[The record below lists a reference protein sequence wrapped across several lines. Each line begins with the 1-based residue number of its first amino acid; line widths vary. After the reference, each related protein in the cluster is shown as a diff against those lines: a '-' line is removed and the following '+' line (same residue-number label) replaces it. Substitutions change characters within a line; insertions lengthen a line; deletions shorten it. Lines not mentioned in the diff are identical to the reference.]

1 MRKKVYTDEVKV
13 MMDNGSR
20 SVLCTQAGCLCIV
33 AIQKIR
39 RRQVMKQWKKRGIV
53 MATVFS
59 LAAAS
64 LAGCAGNVN
73 PEETLVTVGDTEVS
87 YGVVNYYARLQ
98 QAQYESYYA
107 SMLGTTGEAFW
118 SQAGSDGKNYADTI
132 KEGVMEDIQE
142 LYLIKQHAAEYGA
155 ELTEAEKT
163 SIEETAKQFVSENSQ
178 EERDAVSGDEKYVKE
193 YLTLLTIEKKM
204 DPLMT
209 ADVDEEVSDEEAAQ
223 KAMDYIYVSY
233 STKDADGNSV
243 DMSDEEKAALKADVQ
258 TALDELKAG
267 KAEFAVVA
275 AALGETVQTAT
286 FDAESYS
293 PNSDLVAAAD
303 ALAAVGDVT
312 ELVETDNGIYV
323 ARLTSLLDRDATDS
337 KKESIVEQRKNEQ
350 FEYLLEQWKEETEI
364 TVNEKLWKKIDF
376 RKLGVTVKQSET
388 E

>member
-1 MRKKVYTDEVKV
+1 

-20 SVLCTQAGCLCIV
+20 SVLCTQAGYLCIV

-155 ELTEAEKT
+155 ELTEEEKT
-163 SIEETAKQFVSENSQ
+163 SIEETAKQFVSDNSQ

-337 KKESIVEQRKNEQ
+337 KKEAIVEQRKNEQ
-350 FEYLLEQWKEETEI
+350 FESLLEQWKEETEI

>member
-1 MRKKVYTDEVKV
+1 
-13 MMDNGSR
+13 
-20 SVLCTQAGCLCIV
+20 
-33 AIQKIR
+33 
-39 RRQVMKQWKKRGIV
+39 MKQWKKRGIV

-155 ELTEAEKT
+155 ELTEEEKT
-163 SIEETAKQFVSENSQ
+163 SIEETAKQFVSDNSQ

-258 TALDELKAG
+258 TALDALKAG

-337 KKESIVEQRKNEQ
+337 KKEAIVEQRKNEQ
-350 FEYLLEQWKEETEI
+350 FESLLEQWKEETEI

>member
-1 MRKKVYTDEVKV
+1 
-13 MMDNGSR
+13 
-20 SVLCTQAGCLCIV
+20 
-33 AIQKIR
+33 
-39 RRQVMKQWKKRGIV
+39 MKQWKKRGIV

-155 ELTEAEKT
+155 ELTEEEKT

-337 KKESIVEQRKNEQ
+337 KKEAIVEQRKNEQ
-350 FEYLLEQWKEETEI
+350 FESLLEQWKEETEI

>member
-1 MRKKVYTDEVKV
+1 
-13 MMDNGSR
+13 
-20 SVLCTQAGCLCIV
+20 
-33 AIQKIR
+33 
-39 RRQVMKQWKKRGIV
+39 MKQWKKRGIV

-155 ELTEAEKT
+155 ELTEEEKT

-350 FEYLLEQWKEETEI
+350 FESLLEQWKEETEI

>member
-1 MRKKVYTDEVKV
+1 
-13 MMDNGSR
+13 
-20 SVLCTQAGCLCIV
+20 
-33 AIQKIR
+33 
-39 RRQVMKQWKKRGIV
+39 MKQWKKRGIV
-53 MATVFS
+53 MAMVFS

-155 ELTEAEKT
+155 ELTEEEKT

-350 FEYLLEQWKEETEI
+350 FESLLEQWKEETEI

>member
-1 MRKKVYTDEVKV
+1 
-13 MMDNGSR
+13 
-20 SVLCTQAGCLCIV
+20 
-33 AIQKIR
+33 
-39 RRQVMKQWKKRGIV
+39 MKQWKKRGIV

-64 LAGCAGNVN
+64 LAGCAGTVN

-155 ELTEAEKT
+155 ELTEEEKT
-163 SIEETAKQFVSENSQ
+163 SIEETAKQFVSDNSQ

-293 PNSDLVAAAD
+293 PNSDWVAAAD

-337 KKESIVEQRKNEQ
+337 KKEAIVEQRKNEQ
-350 FEYLLEQWKEETEI
+350 FESLLEQWKEETEI

>member
-1 MRKKVYTDEVKV
+1 
-13 MMDNGSR
+13 
-20 SVLCTQAGCLCIV
+20 
-33 AIQKIR
+33 
-39 RRQVMKQWKKRGIV
+39 
-53 MATVFS
+53 
-59 LAAAS
+59 
-64 LAGCAGNVN
+64 
-73 PEETLVTVGDTEVS
+73 
-87 YGVVNYYARLQ
+87 
-98 QAQYESYYA
+98 
-107 SMLGTTGEAFW
+107 
-118 SQAGSDGKNYADTI
+118 
-132 KEGVMEDIQE
+132 
-142 LYLIKQHAAEYGA
+142 
-155 ELTEAEKT
+155 
-163 SIEETAKQFVSENSQ
+163 
-178 EERDAVSGDEKYVKE
+178 
-193 YLTLLTIEKKM
+193 
-204 DPLMT
+204 MT

-337 KKESIVEQRKNEQ
+337 KKEAIVEQRKNEQ
-350 FEYLLEQWKEETEI
+350 FESLLEQWKEETEI

>member
-1 MRKKVYTDEVKV
+1 
-13 MMDNGSR
+13 
-20 SVLCTQAGCLCIV
+20 
-33 AIQKIR
+33 
-39 RRQVMKQWKKRGIV
+39 MKQWKKRGIV
-53 MATVFS
+53 MAMVFS

-155 ELTEAEKT
+155 ELTEEEKT
-163 SIEETAKQFVSENSQ
+163 SIEETAKQFVSDNSQ

-275 AALGETVQTAT
+275 AAFGETVQTAT
-286 FDAESYS
+286 FDVESYS

-350 FEYLLEQWKEETEI
+350 FESLLEQWKEETEI

>member
-1 MRKKVYTDEVKV
+1 
-13 MMDNGSR
+13 
-20 SVLCTQAGCLCIV
+20 
-33 AIQKIR
+33 
-39 RRQVMKQWKKRGIV
+39 MKQWKKRGIV

-155 ELTEAEKT
+155 ELTGEEKT

-337 KKESIVEQRKNEQ
+337 KKEAIVEQRKNEQ
-350 FEYLLEQWKEETEI
+350 FESLLEQWKEETEI

>member
-1 MRKKVYTDEVKV
+1 
-13 MMDNGSR
+13 
-20 SVLCTQAGCLCIV
+20 
-33 AIQKIR
+33 
-39 RRQVMKQWKKRGIV
+39 MKQWKKRGIV

-155 ELTEAEKT
+155 ELTEEEKT
-163 SIEETAKQFVSENSQ
+163 SIEETAKQFVSDNSQ

-337 KKESIVEQRKNEQ
+337 KKEAIVEQRKNEQ
-350 FEYLLEQWKEETEI
+350 FESLLEQWKEETEI